1 MLKKINDCIFRV
13 IGVFAAACLFAI
25 VVLVSAQVFSRYVF
39 GFSIKWTSELTVYAL
54 TWMVFM
60 GCSMGYRKGAI
71 IGLTM
76 VVDRL
81 PKKVNNILA
90 IIVTLVLM
98 FFFVV
103 TFISNLTTVQNAA
116 GRLSSIMH
124 INLAFVAV
132 AWNVASAIMFL
143 FSIERL
149 IDQVKALIH
158 PDNGG
163 NGLSEEVS
171 A

>member
-1 MLKKINDCIFRV
+1 MLKKINDCVFRV
-13 IGVFAAACLFAI
+13 IGILAAICLFTI
-25 VVLVSAQVFSRYVF
+25 VVLVAAQVFSRYIF

-60 GCSMGYRKGAI
+60 GCSMGYRTGAI

-81 PKKVNNILA
+81 PKKVSNILA

-98 FFFVV
+98 FFFAV
-103 TFISNLTTVQNAA
+103 TFVSNLTTVQNAA
-116 GRLSSIMH
+116 GRVSSILH
-124 INLAFVAV
+124 INLAFTAV

-143 FSIERL
+143 FSIEKL
-149 IDQVKALIH
+149 VDQIKAVTH

-163 NGLSEEVS
+163 NGLSKEVS